1 MVEGSPT
8 KDKKFQRIL
17 IGFRIMIY
25 FRNSETERQWFIY
38 NVNPPEMFLL
48 KMSGILRISRYVLL

>member
-25 FRNSETERQWFIY
+25 FRNIVKRKDNGLSIT
-38 NVNPPEMFLL
+38 
-48 KMSGILRISRYVLL
+48 